1 MCHSIDIWF
10 YAKMNDPFL
19 LLCRFYFLCLF
30 KLRENQMLWFWHLA
44 FFCFFSSIF
53 MHSMSNVH
61 NIYLFFPINA
71 TFSFRMIYIWVY
83 FILFFPMIGLTVPI
97 DWKTAILFVTA
108 KPIKRNKEN
117 DKYVNWCTSDR
128 NPIRMQNI
136 RQNYWIDIDI
146 HSFIQI
152 RLMSDR
158 TCHFKINNA
167 MTLINQ
173 YMLTAEKKV
182 HKHDCV
188 LQNNL
193 MRAYRIFV

>member
-1 MCHSIDIWF
+1 MVLTFGIFLFFLFHF
-10 YAKMNDPFL
+10 YALDVQYNT
-19 LLCRFYFLCLF
+19 
-30 KLRENQMLWFWHLA
+30 
-44 FFCFFSSIF
+44 
-53 MHSMSNVH
+53 VH
-61 NIYLFFPINA
+61 NIYLIFPINA
-71 TFSFRMIYIWVY
+71 TFSFRMIYIWVN
-83 FILFFPMIGLTVPI
+83 FILFLPLIGLTVPI

-158 TCHFKINNA
+158 TCHFKINNV